1 MVEIKE
7 YSFNKQLQPFADQE
21 KARLKEWFS
30 TDDVLAVGMSF
41 VFLVDHETV
50 SKNSYF
56 SKDFDE
62 TDYDHTLSEDFAE
75 FMGVRTAQN
84 ADRLEIRRKIS
95 AVGTE
100 FFESLGEVDEN
111 LMYLAGEFMAA
122 NEDYV
127 LNHSG
132 EQETNGTLR
141 ILKTGF
147 KANQKR
153 MLERVRDRLQRQ
165 GD

>member
-30 TDDVLAVGMSF
+30 TDDVLAVGISF
-41 VFLVDHETV
+41 VFLIGHEIV

-75 FMGVRTAQN
+75 FLGVRTAQN
-84 ADRLEIRRKIS
+84 ADRLAIRRKIS
-95 AVGTE
+95 AAGHE
-100 FFESLGEVDEN
+100 FYKSLGEIDTH
-111 LMYLAGEFMAA
+111 LQDIAGTFMMG
-122 NEDYV
+122 NEEYV
-127 LNHSG
+127 SNHSG
-132 EQETNGTLR
+132 ERETNGTVDILR
-141 ILKTGF
+141 NGF
-147 KANQKR
+147 TTNQKR
-153 MLERVRDRLQRQ
+153 MLERVRDRLQQ
-165 GD
+165 QEG